1 MRQLLRIPH
10 PDISITVFSN
20 NGRYIIK
27 LEAGPM
33 EQTYKLPEEVL
44 GSPQQVKELL
54 DTSFLGECLAH
65 FNLMY
70 RSLLDAQARVA
81 DRDRMD

>member
-10 PDISITVFSN
+10 PQISITVFGN
-20 NGRYIIK
+20 NGRYILK

-33 EQTYKLPEEVL
+33 EQTYKVPEESV
-44 GSPQQVKELL
+44 GGPERTRDLL
-54 DTSFLGECLAH
+54 DEAFLAECIAH

-70 RSLLDAQARVA
+70 RSLLDAQERFQNRGGTV
-81 DRDRMD
+81 